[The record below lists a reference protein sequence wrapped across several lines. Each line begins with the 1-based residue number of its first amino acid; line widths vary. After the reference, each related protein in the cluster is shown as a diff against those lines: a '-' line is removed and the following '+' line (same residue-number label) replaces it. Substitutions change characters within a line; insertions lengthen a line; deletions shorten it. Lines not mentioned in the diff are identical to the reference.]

1 MTAFL
6 IVDVDDLLQRLEARG
21 VAMDIQTVATALIN
35 SASLA
40 AGLGSPSEL
49 VAVAVADWNRYRRPS
64 GSAGVSV
71 QQVFASEG
79 YDLFNVPD
87 RKFVADA
94 LLMHYFSFESQSVDE
109 LIIATTQLD
118 ISTLVHRVQTT
129 DRARIRIWGDELPPD
144 VHDVIFQPLEAILG
158 IPSKTVALYI
168 DFENISISLSEQGY
182 ILDID
187 DLLNGMIRQAQS
199 HGQVVHMAAYAPWGQ
214 RGSLAPLVD
223 RTGREISDEVPG
235 RLARAGIDPVF
246 SLPGKNSADMR
257 IAKEVLD
264 DSARPDSADVFII
277 ASGDRDFNEVF
288 SAVRSRNKQVVV
300 WGVRGSTSRLVES
313 NPALHVEYV
322 ESFCNLRRHADM
334 PVQVQP
340 VPGPRRFHAEVDLVE
355 PEFRPS
361 QWSSV
366 ILQLDRLLL
375 QHDVDRV
382 DRTMLVDQLVNTHVV
397 PNEERAEDL
406 LNQAIARR
414 LLSYDVDANTITL
427 NLSNSEVEKTRMIR
441 DRIVHRVANTLQ
453 VRGWEYVNYGFLLK
467 GIGMDHGM
475 TGPGLNTS
483 DTWRSEW
490 VDTLVREGVLTREL
504 VPHRHNPE
512 DLVPVIKLA
521 EPAEQITEQLIPGAT
536 RADVDDM
543 IRRVVVSVEQFTS
556 FRGFAWCP
564 LGSLHRRLRP
574 FDPNTTFQQAV
585 EELQEDGAVDIQE
598 YINPQSDYTTKGI
611 SLVENSPQ
619 VMDILAERNR
629 FIRALL
635 TLYDSRTPITPDA
648 IQQVT
653 GLDDHDLDLWIS
665 IMQSE
670 NVLKSVPGQPGLY
683 SLFRTHHTVT
693 MVAGDNPDGGS
704 DDGSDSEGEDREDD
718 RDAGQYDDDPEDE
731 DQDG

>member
-6 IVDVDDLLQRLEARG
+6 IVDVDDLLQRLESRG
-21 VAMDIQTVATALIN
+21 VALDIHTVAAALLN

-40 AGLGSPSEL
+40 AGLGSPEEL

-64 GSAGVSV
+64 GTAGVSV

-87 RKFVADA
+87 RKFVTDA
-94 LLMHYFSFESQSVDE
+94 LLMHYFSFDTESVDE
-109 LIIATTQLD
+109 LIIATSQLD

-129 DRARIRIWGDELPPD
+129 DRARVRIWGDEPPPD
-144 VHDVIFQPLEAILG
+144 LEGVIFQPLESILG

-187 DLLNGMIRQAQS
+187 VLLEGMLHQAQS
-199 HGQVVHMAAYAPWGQ
+199 HGQVIHMAAYAPWGQ
-214 RGSLAPLVD
+214 RGSLAPLTD
-223 RTGREISDEVPG
+223 RTGREVSDEVPS
-235 RLARAGIDPVF
+235 RLARANIDPVF

-264 DSARPDSADVFII
+264 DSAKTDSADVFII

-288 SAVRSRNKQVVV
+288 SAVRARNKQVIV

-313 NPALHVEYV
+313 NPALAVEYV
-322 ESFCNLRRHADM
+322 EDFCNLERHAD
-334 PVQVQP
+334 VLAAASISAA
-340 VPGPRRFHAEVDLVE
+340 PRVGADITE

-366 ILQLDRLLL
+366 ILQLDQMLNEADTDDVALAAL
-375 QHDVDRV
+375 VDRLIDV
-382 DRTMLVDQLVNTHVV
+382 RAV
-397 PNEERAEDL
+397 PNADRAEDL
-406 LNQAIARR
+406 ITQSAGRGLLLIDPEAGEVRLNHASPI
-414 LLSYDVDANTITL
+414 
-427 NLSNSEVEKTRMIR
+427 VEKTLLIR
-441 DRIVHRVANTLQ
+441 DRIVHRVANTLH

-467 GIGMDHGM
+467 GIGMDHGL
-475 TGPGLNTS
+475 TGPGLNAN

-490 VDTLVREGVLTREL
+490 VDTLVREGILTREL

-521 EPAEQITEQLIPGAT
+521 ETGTASAGQPLPGVT
-536 RADVDDM
+536 RDDVDKM
-543 IRRVVVSVEQFTS
+543 IRRVIVSVEQFTS

-574 FDPNTTFQQAV
+574 FDPSTTFQQAV
-585 EELQEDGAVDIQE
+585 EELLEEGAVTVEE
-598 YINPQSDYTTKGI
+598 YENPQSDYTTKGI
-611 SLVENSPQ
+611 SLIEDAPIIQEV
-619 VMDILAERNR
+619 VAERNNFVR
-629 FIRALL
+629 VLL
-635 TLYDSRTPITPDA
+635 ELYESRQPINVETL
-648 IQQVT
+648 QEH
-653 GLDDHDLDLWIS
+653 LDHMSGDDLDLWIS

-670 NVLKSVPGQPGLY
+670 NVLKSVPGQPDVF
-683 SLFRTHHTVT
+683 SLFRTHHTVSL
-693 MVAGDNPDGGS
+693 VAGDT
-704 DDGSDSEGEDREDD
+704 
-718 RDAGQYDDDPEDE
+718 PEN
-731 DQDG
+731 